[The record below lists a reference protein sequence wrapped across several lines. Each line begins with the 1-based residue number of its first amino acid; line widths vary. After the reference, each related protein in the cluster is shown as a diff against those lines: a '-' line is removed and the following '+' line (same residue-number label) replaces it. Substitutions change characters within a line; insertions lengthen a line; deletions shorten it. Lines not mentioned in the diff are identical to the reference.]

1 MEKFQD
7 VVIDPSGNAL
17 AGVTVLV
24 RDVGSATPA
33 TLFTDNS
40 KTPLANPL
48 TTDANGHFFFYAEQ
62 GRYSL
67 DLSGGGVTPKT
78 VSDLWV
84 DDVIYARLESPIFT
98 GKPTTPAPAA
108 TDNSLQIANT
118 QFVAALMSAH
128 VAQADPHPIYMTKT
142 EVDARHGGTV
152 TQLTSKTTA
161 VTLNKNTG
169 EIKLAAGMIQSGGS
183 ISFNLNNLTINVND
197 NVVLNLKAGSS
208 AYSGVYQVWAENIG
222 NGICDIVVHNLG
234 RSFYDEAL
242 KLQFTVLKGAIA

>member
-24 RDVGSATPA
+24 RAVGSVMPA
-33 TLFTDNS
+33 TLFTDNA
-40 KTPLANPL
+40 KTPLVNPL

-84 DDVIYARLESPIFT
+84 DDVIYARLDSPAFT
-98 GKPTTPAPAA
+98 GTPTAPTPALTDSTIKIATTAFAA
-108 TDNSLQIANT
+108 G
-118 QFVAALMSAH
+118 LMSAH
-128 VAQADPHPIYMTKT
+128 VATADPHPIYMTRA
-142 EVDARHGGTV
+142 EVEAKSGGTV

-169 EIKLAAGMIQSGGS
+169 EITLAAGMIQSSKS
-183 ISFNLNNLTINVND
+183 ISFNFNNLTVNIND

-208 AYSGVYQVWAENIG
+208 AYSGVYQIWAENIG
-222 NGICDIVVHNLG
+222 NGICDIVVHNVSG
-234 RSFYDEAL
+234 SSYDEAL

>member
-17 AGVTVLV
+17 AGVMVTVKNFQTGV
-24 RDVGSATPA
+24 AVPI
-33 TLFTDNS
+33 FEDNA
-40 KTPLANPL
+40 KTPKSNPI
-48 TTDANGHFFFYAEQ
+48 TTDPNGHFFFYAEQ

-67 DLSGGGVTPKT
+67 DLVGGGVVPKT

-84 DDVIYARLESPIFT
+84 DDVIYARLDSPVFT
-98 GKPTTPAPAA
+98 GTPTTPAPAA

-152 TQLTSKTTA
+152 TQLTNKTTA

-169 EIKLAAGMIQSGGS
+169 EIKLAAGAIQAGGS
-183 ISFNLNNLTINVND
+183 ISFNLNNLTIDVND